1 MFGPEKLRP
10 LAVGRSRSRRIKKC
24 ITYLEDEDLGFS
36 VSQLTFN
43 TFPGTISLLAKETA
57 KHTKSYQLYY
67 LANFTS
73 KLENMA

>member
-1 MFGPEKLRP
+1 MSKYSLIVYHLGQKQ
-10 LAVGRSRSRRIKKC
+10 
-24 ITYLEDEDLGFS
+24 DEDLGFS
-36 VSQLTFN
+36 VNQLTFN
-43 TFPGTISLLAKETA
+43 TFPGTITLLAKETA